1 MSTKHAHIFLLWYN
15 DLCEQYSHQCHI
27 FYLFVYHLFPLVS
40 NVYLH
45 ARITLFIFLKNNE
58 TLRGTTRVVFVG
70 CIAHLIKLVKTF
82 CFFLK
87 VITTIF
93 YSLSRYFPA
102 PRASLYNIFPLFGI
116 KMSLAATF
124 SRLVFGNTKLK
135 LVSKIW
141 D

>member
-1 MSTKHAHIFLLWYN
+1 MHTYFYCGIMIYANNIPTSVTFFIFLFTISSPW
-15 DLCEQYSHQCHI
+15 
-27 FYLFVYHLFPLVS
+27 LVT
-40 NVYLH
+40 YILH
-45 ARITLFIFLKNNE
+45 ARITLFMLLKNNE

-102 PRASLYNIFPLFGI
+102 PRASLYNIFPLLGI

-124 SRLVFGNTKLK
+124 SRLVFGNTKLQ